1 MSSRRRPSSG
11 SCYGTMR
18 SRAPNRGPHPVGL
31 GAVTAP
37 AGPDPCLCWSS
48 DRNKLGL
55 TGSRREPTIAHPAR
69 SSLGGAAE
77 FGAHLPL
84 ADLGS
89 TPSLASLKT
98 YARAADELGYG
109 YLCVNDHLLFRR
121 PWLDGPTTLAAV
133 IDESGSMRLATTVS
147 LPVLRGPV
155 PLAKTLAALDV
166 LSNGRLLVAVGPGS
180 SAQDYAAVG
189 VPFGERWRRFDEA
202 ALALRALLR
211 GDRHG
216 VDGEFYRTHGVLL
229 EPSPAQP
236 GGPPVWIASWGST
249 AGLRRVA
256 TAGDGWLASAYNSTP
271 ERFRAC
277 LAALSTLPRR
287 AGAGSDEFPN
297 ALATT
302 WLYVTEDSH
311 QAERMI
317 TDVLAPM
324 LNRPA
329 DLIRELALPIGPAQ
343 VCAERL
349 TRYAM
354 AGVQRIF
361 LWPLADDVQQL
372 TMFQERVA
380 PLVSAVK

>member
-1 MSSRRRPSSG
+1 M
-11 SCYGTMR
+11 
-18 SRAPNRGPHPVGL
+18 VL
-31 GAVTAP
+31 P
-37 AGPDPCLCWSS
+37 AM
-48 DRNKLGL
+48 
-55 TGSRREPTIAHPAR
+55 

-77 FGAHLPL
+77 YGAHLPL

-98 YARAADELGYG
+98 YARAADEFGYS
-109 YLCVNDHLLFRR
+109 YLCVNDHLLYSR

-202 ALALRALLR
+202 VLALRALLR
-211 GDRHG
+211 GDRNG
-216 VDGEFYRTHGVLL
+216 VDGEFYRTRGVLL
-229 EPSPAQP
+229 EPSPARP

-256 TAGDGWLASAYNSTP
+256 AAGDGWLASAYNTTP
-271 ERFRAC
+271 ERFRVC
-277 LAALSTLPRR
+277 LAALSTLSRR

-302 WLYVTEDSH
+302 WLYVTEDSRR
-311 QAERMI
+311 AERMI

-329 DLIRELALPIGPAQ
+329 DLIRELVLPIGPAE

-349 TRYAM
+349 TRYAV

-361 LWPLADDVQQL
+361 LWPLGDEVRQL
-372 TMFQERVA
+372 ELFQERVA
-380 PLVSAVK
+380 PLVSAVR